1 MDGDKKV
8 RKVTSQPLG
17 SDAVDFLRSRSSTLT
32 FSDGET
38 IVRRGDGATSFYVIL
53 SGEAEVR
60 LTGDKDCQLPLVRL
74 SEGAFFGEISL
85 LANTTA
91 SADVVALGA
100 VTVLSCPGDAFSAAL
115 SECLPLRTQI
125 MAGMAGNL
133 QRTTTD
139 AWNFFQRAEAL
150 NVLVESGA
158 HTGPV
163 IAASRAMKAAVKALD
178 ACSANSDPVLVQG
191 GPGTGKTF
199 LASKIHEARGKKNSP
214 FIVVDCRTLSEEE
227 AVPFLFGSSWFRREE
242 PSPSSSRALHN
253 YGALHLANDGSLIL
267 RHLDTLVPSA
277 QEVLADYL
285 EGSLAGKIDYPSTR
299 IIGTADEGAEA
310 LAARESLNP
319 RLAGLL
325 ARQCVV
331 VPSLRKRRKDIL
343 PLARL
348 FLEKHRRREDQA
360 FSRQAEHTLV
370 SREYSHR
377 NADELQEAVEMGALF
392 ADGVL
397 IEAEHIFTGPKDQGG
412 GLEFNLGQIPL
423 VEKLTSR
430 PALKA
435 ARGAVFVLFAVIIFL
450 SLGFGRSRAGT
461 TANAVTW
468 SLWEP
473 LLLVLFLFV
482 GRVWC
487 TVCPLSTAGR
497 LASRVGSLG
506 RAPGDFIKK
515 YTGWL
520 VIAGF
525 IAIIWS
531 EHAFDMTANP
541 FAAGIFLLSLAA
553 AAVFFSLVYRRET
566 WCRYLCPLGSLGA
579 VYAMPAVLSVRA
591 NPDVC
596 ATYCTTHECFK
607 GTADLPGCPVF
618 HHPLYARDAHHCKM
632 CGSCLWACPHGSARL
647 YLRLPL
653 QGIWRQADLGSD
665 LIPFALFLFFYSP
678 IMLAAQGSSWTSTLV
693 GLTSGTLLAVL
704 CTLAFLPLLPRLF
717 STDASSDRALPS
729 RVAFSLLILAWG
741 PAMSYQLNHVE
752 TLARIRIHAEGGG
765 LITGFMGGGGVSL
778 QLVLQ
783 LAVIFL
789 AGALAA
795 ISLGGIRMRLTR
807 QGVPL
812 SRRGL
817 VSLRAICTFYTLV
830 SVLLVLTV
838 GRG

>member
-1 MDGDKKV
+1 MDEKRRV
-8 RKVTSQPLG
+8 RKVRSDPLG
-17 SDAVDFLRSRSSTLT
+17 SDAIDFLRPRSRTLT

-74 SEGAFFGEISL
+74 SQGAFFGEISI

-91 SADVVALGA
+91 SADVVALGP
-100 VTVLSCPGDAFSAAL
+100 VSVLSCPAGAFSSAL
-115 SECLPLRTQI
+115 AECPPLSTQL
-125 MAGMAGNL
+125 MAGMASNL

-158 HTGPV
+158 HAGPV
-163 IAASRAMKAAVKALD
+163 IAESQSMKKAVKDLEAR
-178 ACSANSDPVLVQG
+178 AEGRDPVLVQG
-191 GPGTGKTF
+191 APGAGKTF
-199 LASKIHEARGKKNSP
+199 LAAKIHEAPGKENSP
-214 FIVVDCRTLSEEE
+214 FIVVDCRTLTEEE
-227 AVPFLFGSSWFRREE
+227 AVPFLFGTSWFRREE
-242 PSPSSSRALHN
+242 PLPSSRRALHN
-253 YGALHLANDGSLIL
+253 YGALHLANNGSLVL
-267 RHLDTLVPSA
+267 RHVEALVPAA
-277 QEVLADYL
+277 QEVLADYV
-285 EGSLAGKIDYPSTR
+285 ESSMAGTIDYPSTR

-310 LAARESLNP
+310 LAAREVLHP
-319 RLAGLL
+319 RLAGIL
-325 ARQCVV
+325 ASQSIT

-348 FLEKHRRREDQA
+348 FLEKHCRRQDQS
-360 FSRQAEHTLV
+360 FSLQAEHTLV
-370 SREYSHR
+370 SREFSHR
-377 NADELQEAVEMGALF
+377 NADELREAVEMGALF

-412 GLEFNLGQIPL
+412 GLEFDLCQIPL

-430 PALKA
+430 PALKV
-435 ARGAVFVLFAVIIFL
+435 ARGAVFVLFATIILL
-450 SLGFGRSRAGT
+450 SLAFSGSSAGA

-468 SLWEP
+468 SVWEP

-487 TVCPLSTAGR
+487 TVCPVSTAGR
-497 LASRVGSLG
+497 LASRIGSLG
-506 RAPGDFIKK
+506 LAPGDWIKK
-515 YTGWL
+515 YTGWFI
-520 VIAGF
+520 IAGF
-525 IAIIWS
+525 IAIIWA

-553 AAVFFSLVYRRET
+553 AAVFFSFVYRRET
-566 WCRYLCPLGSLGA
+566 WCRYLCPLGNLGA
-579 VYAMPAVLSVRA
+579 VYAMPAVLNVRA

-618 HHPLYARDAHHCKM
+618 HHPLYARDAHHCKK

-665 LIPFALFLFFYSP
+665 LIPFALFLFFFSP
-678 IMLAAQGSSWTSTLV
+678 VMLAAQGSAWTATLT
-693 GLTSGTLLAVL
+693 GLTTGALLAVL
-704 CTLAFLPLLPRLF
+704 GTVTFLPLLPRLF
-717 STDASSDRALPS
+717 STEARGDRALPS

-741 PAMSYQLNHVE
+741 PAMAYQLNHIPALE
-752 TLARIRIHAEGGG
+752 RIRIHAETGGI
-765 LITGFMGGGGVSL
+765 LTRLSAGGDVSL
-778 QLVLQ
+778 QVVLQ
-783 LAVIFL
+783 LAVILL

-795 ISLGGIRMRLTR
+795 ISLGGIRMRLAR

-817 VSLRAICTFYTLV
+817 ISLRAICTFYTLAA
-830 SVLLVLTV
+830 VLLVLAG
-838 GRG
+838 GR